1 MLSLQLA
8 KNRPKLVK
16 VRPAASSIQKGVLE
30 KAAKLPRPSGNRK
43 VSQLRN
49 EARIQTTRLQQKRPN
64 KASFGDAVAFASTSA
79 KGASHKRKKLG
90 GTVQKLGEGKRMKIP
105 HGRGARQF
113 ASKWKTK

>member
-1 MLSLQLA
+1 MLSFQLA

-16 VRPAASSIQKGVLE
+16 VRPAASSIQQGVLE

-43 VSQLRN
+43 VSKLRN
-49 EARIQTTRLQQKRPN
+49 EAMIQTTRLQKRPN
-64 KASFGDAVAFASTSA
+64 KKASFGDAVAFASTSA

-90 GTVQKLGEGKRMKIP
+90 GTVQLGEGKRMKIP
-105 HGRGARQF
+105 NGRGARQF